1 MVFCSA
7 RENVLHV
14 YMGQNAK
21 VVHLHQGDSTGNVR
35 SLPHFWV
42 ATWYSEVECWPFVSE
57 MYILIHSDII
67 CIKLASENHVT
78 TQKHGNGRTLPWH
91 MHEERPIIWKNK
103 NFIFFADAFW
113 RRVPC
118 AYFLWFLGPILSIF
132 DNFWHKIIRT
142 KYPKSICHVPSVTF
156 VTSTGT
162 ATDLFRSTTLTTW
175 NTPTNKLSTEQI
187 LRRFL
192 QYSKWKLV

>member
-1 MVFCSA
+1 MRWCDRQYVHCINN
-7 RENVLHV
+7 RP

-21 VVHLHQGDSTGNVR
+21 EVHLHQGDSTRNVR
-35 SLPHFWV
+35 PLPHFWV

-142 KYPKSICHVPSVTF
+142 NIQRAYAMSRALRLLRQLEQQRICFVPR
-156 VTSTGT
+156 
-162 ATDLFRSTTLTTW
+162 L
-175 NTPTNKLSTEQI
+175 
-187 LRRFL
+187 
-192 QYSKWKLV
+192 